1 MMMMIS
7 VKKWNSAGVM
17 RVMMMMM
24 MMMMMRFEQCHSET
38 IIMVAVMMILH
49 HVAGSSFEEI
59 PILFERNITFVQLEK
74 SFV

>member
-1 MMMMIS
+1 MVVI
-7 VKKWNSAGVM
+7 
-17 RVMMMMM
+17 VMMVMVMVM
-24 MMMMMRFEQCHSET
+24 VMVMRFEQCHSET

-49 HVAGSSFEEI
+49 HVAGSSFDEI